1 MRVCV
6 NLVIYN
12 TYIYE
17 KNKLKLYAIMIFVLL
32 CTEVHCQK
40 VAIKSNLLYDVTA
53 TVNAGIEVGLAPKWT
68 CDLSANYNGWTFSHE
83 RKWKH
88 WLLQP
93 EGRYWFCDRF
103 AGHFVGVHALGGQY
117 NIGNLNNHISFL
129 GTDLSVLS
137 DRRYQGWFAGGGI
150 AYGYAWILNKRWN
163 LEAELGLGWIYTRYD
178 SYPCTQCGTKIA
190 DGKSHNYVGPTKAA
204 VNLIYTF

>member
-1 MRVCV
+1 MALLRNGHLIFPPTIMAGLFHMSVSG
-6 NLVIYN
+6 NIGFYNQKGVI
-12 TYIYE
+12 
-17 KNKLKLYAIMIFVLL
+17 
-32 CTEVHCQK
+32 
-40 VAIKSNLLYDVTA
+40 
-53 TVNAGIEVGLAPKWT
+53 G
-68 CDLSANYNGWTFSHE
+68 
-83 RKWKH
+83 
-88 WLLQP
+88 
-93 EGRYWFCDRF
+93 F

>member
-1 MRVCV
+1 MK
-6 NLVIYN
+6 
-12 TYIYE
+12 

-68 CDLSANYNGWTFSHE
+68 FDLSANYNGWTFSHE

-129 GTDLSVLS
+129 GTEIGRASCRERV
-137 DRRYQGWFAGGGI
+137 
-150 AYGYAWILNKRWN
+150 
-163 LEAELGLGWIYTRYD
+163 
-178 SYPCTQCGTKIA
+178 
-190 DGKSHNYVGPTKAA
+190 
-204 VNLIYTF
+204 

>member
-1 MRVCV
+1 MK
-6 NLVIYN
+6 
-12 TYIYE
+12 

-68 CDLSANYNGWTFSHE
+68 FDLSANYNGWTFSHE

-137 DRRYQGWFAGGGI
+137 DRRYQGWFAGGLCVDIEQTLEFGSGVRSGLDL
-150 AYGYAWILNKRWN
+150 YSLRQLSLYPMRYKNSRW
-163 LEAELGLGWIYTRYD
+163 
-178 SYPCTQCGTKIA
+178 KIA
-190 DGKSHNYVGPTKAA
+190 
-204 VNLIYTF
+204 

>member
-1 MRVCV
+1 MK
-6 NLVIYN
+6 
-12 TYIYE
+12 

-68 CDLSANYNGWTFSHE
+68 FDLSANYNGWTFSHE

-117 NIGNLNNHISFL
+117 NII
-129 GTDLSVLS
+129 
-137 DRRYQGWFAGGGI
+137 Q
-150 AYGYAWILNKRWN
+150 
-163 LEAELGLGWIYTRYD
+163 
-178 SYPCTQCGTKIA
+178 
-190 DGKSHNYVGPTKAA
+190 
-204 VNLIYTF
+204 

>member
-1 MRVCV
+1 MCIR
-6 NLVIYN
+6 
-12 TYIYE
+12 
-17 KNKLKLYAIMIFVLL
+17 
-32 CTEVHCQK
+32 
-40 VAIKSNLLYDVTA
+40 
-53 TVNAGIEVGLAPKWT
+53 
-68 CDLSANYNGWTFSHE
+68 
-83 RKWKH
+83 
-88 WLLQP
+88 
-93 EGRYWFCDRF
+93 DR
-103 AGHFVGVHALGGQY
+103 Y

-178 SYPCTQCGTKIA
+178 SYPCAQCGTKIA
-190 DGKSHNYVGPTKAA
+190 DGKSHNYVGPTKAE

>member
-1 MRVCV
+1 MK
-6 NLVIYN
+6 
-12 TYIYE
+12 

-68 CDLSANYNGWTFSHE
+68 FDLSANYNGWTFSHE

-137 DRRYQGWFAGGGI
+137 NRRYQGWFAGGGI

-178 SYPCTQCGTKIA
+178 SIPVP
-190 DGKSHNYVGPTKAA
+190 NA
-204 VNLIYTF
+204 VQK

>member
-1 MRVCV
+1 MK
-6 NLVIYN
+6 
-12 TYIYE
+12 

-68 CDLSANYNGWTFSHE
+68 FDLSANYNGWTFSHE

-137 DRRYQGWFAGGGI
+137 RLVCRWWYCLWLCVDIEQTLEFGSGVRSGLDLYSLRQLSLYPMRYK
-150 AYGYAWILNKRWN
+150 NSRW
-163 LEAELGLGWIYTRYD
+163 
-178 SYPCTQCGTKIA
+178 KIA
-190 DGKSHNYVGPTKAA
+190 
-204 VNLIYTF
+204 